1 MQNTKAQALR
11 DALGSLKKKSM
22 QAILITVG
30 AVEPEESDEHEM
42 AEDKAEKMPEAGGGV
57 YTKKRGMGRM
67 SDADAKSIARKL
79 MG

>member
-1 MQNTKAQALR
+1 MKNTKATALR
-11 DALGSLKKKSM
+11 DALSSLKKKSM
-22 QAILITVG
+22 QSILITVG
-30 AVEPEESDEHEM
+30 AMEPEENEEHE
-42 AEDKAEKMPEAGGGV
+42 AEEMNEKMPEAGGGV